1 MRCPFC
7 AHEDTQVKD
16 SRPSDDG
23 TAIRRRRYCNACSA
37 RFTTF
42 ERTQLRELTVLK
54 KTGERR
60 PFNRDKLTRSIDIA
74 VRKRPIMP
82 DQVDMLVNNIVRQLE
97 GSGENE
103 ITTTLIGQLVMDAL
117 AKLDQVAYVR
127 FASVYRDFCE
137 AKDFENFVGQ
147 LGKKG

>member
-16 SRPSDDG
+16 SRPSEDG
-23 TAIRRRRYCNACSA
+23 SAIRRRRFCTACNA

-42 ERTQLRELTVLK
+42 ERTQLRELTVVK

-60 PFNRDKLTRSIDIA
+60 PFDRDKLTRSIDTA
-74 VRKRPIMP
+74 VRKRPVTP
-82 DQVDMLVNNIVRQLE
+82 EQVDMLVNTIVRQLE

-103 ITTTLIGQLVMDAL
+103 VTTSHIGQLIMDAL

-137 AKDFENFVGQ
+137 ATDFEKFIGQ
-147 LGKKG
+147 IGKKP

>member
-7 AHEDTQVKD
+7 AHDETQVKD
-16 SRPSDDG
+16 SRPSDDAM
-23 TAIRRRRYCNACSA
+23 AIRRRRHCTACNA

-42 ERTQLRELTVLK
+42 ERTQLRDLTVVK

-74 VRKRPIMP
+74 VRKRPVLQE
-82 DQVDMLVNNIVRQLE
+82 QVDMMVNNIVRQLE
-97 GSGENE
+97 GSGESE
-103 ITTTLIGQLVMDAL
+103 VTTSYIGQLVMEGL
-117 AKLDQVAYVR
+117 ARLDQVAYVR

-137 AKDFENFVGQ
+137 AKDFEKFIGQ
-147 LGKKG
+147 LGKK